1 MLSVGPQEFVIL
13 GVLILFLIV
22 FGSAKFSRTAR
33 DLGQLLGGTKRTVE
47 EAKSDLMPEEVKEAR
62 RYKGPQERSASRR
75 RARYTSPQPLA
86 PIVPPHAPLAVCTCS
101 PLEPLE

>member
-13 GVLILFLIV
+13 GVLLLFLIV

-47 EAKSDLMPEEVKEAR
+47 EAKSNFIPEEVKEAR
-62 RYKGPQERSASRR
+62 DAIKDLKSEALHGAKHDTRR
-75 RARYTSPQPLA
+75 RKP
-86 PIVPPHAPLAVCTCS
+86 
-101 PLEPLE
+101 

>member
-33 DLGQLLGGTKRTVE
+33 DVGKLLGGTKRTVE
-47 EAKSDLMPEEVKEAR
+47 EAKSDLLSEEVKEAR
-62 RYKGPQERSASRR
+62 DAIKDLKSEALYGAQQDKDRR
-75 RARYTSPQPLA
+75 QA
-86 PIVPPHAPLAVCTCS
+86 
-101 PLEPLE
+101 

>member
-22 FGSAKFSRTAR
+22 FGSAKFSSTAR

-47 EAKSDLMPEEVKEAR
+47 EAKSDLIPDEVKEAR
-62 RYKGPQERSASRR
+62 AAIKDLKSEALHGAEHDTRR
-75 RARYTSPQPLA
+75 RKP
-86 PIVPPHAPLAVCTCS
+86 
-101 PLEPLE
+101 